1 METAESG
8 KPVVMVPLFFDQ
20 LGNARRA
27 ERFGLGL
34 YLDKM
39 TLTAEK
45 VSTAIGKILNDPKY
59 ISLRFGI

>member
-1 METAESG
+1 
-8 KPVVMVPLFFDQ
+8 MVPLFFDQ

-39 TLTAEK
+39 ALTADK
-45 VSTAIGKILNDPKY
+45 VADAVGKILAEKK
-59 ISLRFGI
+59 